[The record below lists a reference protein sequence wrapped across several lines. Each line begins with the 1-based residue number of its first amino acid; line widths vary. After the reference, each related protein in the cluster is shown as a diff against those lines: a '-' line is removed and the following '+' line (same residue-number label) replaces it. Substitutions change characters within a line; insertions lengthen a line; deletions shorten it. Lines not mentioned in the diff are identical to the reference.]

1 MAQQAATPAPIPSRP
16 PTRIFD
22 RLVNAISYG
31 YLLRVPLLVGT
42 AVFLLPFVALRWMKT
57 LLQNLFILNVE
68 GTLWT
73 TAIVLALSWSI
84 LLTLRLVLLN
94 GKDRFD
100 LPQAL
105 TVNTLKPRKS
115 LLIWLVAAPLVIAQF
130 TEKDFQ
136 LDRQGIEWRLA
147 AVAGGA
153 LIAYLLAFFG
163 LLLTMWLNPPGLHP
177 AEETFPMPR
186 FIRNYLKK
194 WISNHC
200 VQTAVLLPIG
210 RRLRK
215 LPEAL
220 TAGYLDPHTGLP
232 WAGHWLAFTFA
243 LATGALYVGLNV
255 YHRTWQGEVS
265 PVPALAYALLLLL
278 NVNWILAFFAFLLD
292 RYRLPLLIPIAL
304 LCVLGAHA
312 PSSDHY
318 YSSQSAVTLE
328 RDTPY
333 DVLHA
338 RQDKPIILVATA
350 GGGIQAG
357 AWTTEVLTGLEKESR
372 AWKAQ
377 KDSSHLFSESLS
389 LVSSVSGGAMG
400 SMYFLNLY
408 SPDHR
413 ATFREGD
420 LDRVRTQ
427 VTESSLDDIAWAM
440 VYKDFPR
447 IFFPYFNRSEEA
459 KLLDRG
465 YMLEETWRNRGI
477 RSNLANWRAGVK
489 EGVRPVAIFNS
500 TVTETGEPMLL
511 ATTDF
516 TPDSKV
522 PRRQSFY
529 DLYPQT
535 DIPVVTAVRM
545 AATFPY
551 VTPAA
556 RKLSGQPEYH
566 MIDGGYY
573 DNPGVLSVVRWLDE
587 GLQQLL
593 KKNEALPSHVLIIQI
608 RSFPESAD
616 DIKAVNRG
624 WFFQAYAPIDGLLNV
639 RTTAQL
645 LRDREALTM
654 LAQRWATSPTS
665 NQGSLGDR
673 IRFAT
678 FTFNGSGAPLSWAM
692 NEKQKSGIRERWRE
706 LVQANGK
713 DLRWVH
719 CSLDSAAAACQTS
732 EQNGPY

>member
-1 MAQQAATPAPIPSRP
+1 M
-16 PTRIFD
+16 
-22 RLVNAISYG
+22 
-31 YLLRVPLLVGT
+31 
-42 AVFLLPFVALRWMKT
+42 
-57 LLQNLFILNVE
+57 
-68 GTLWT
+68 
-73 TAIVLALSWSI
+73 
-84 LLTLRLVLLN
+84 
-94 GKDRFD
+94 
-100 LPQAL
+100 
-105 TVNTLKPRKS
+105 
-115 LLIWLVAAPLVIAQF
+115 
-130 TEKDFQ
+130 
-136 LDRQGIEWRLA
+136 
-147 AVAGGA
+147 
-153 LIAYLLAFFG
+153 
-163 LLLTMWLNPPGLHP
+163 
-177 AEETFPMPR
+177 
-186 FIRNYLKK
+186 
-194 WISNHC
+194 
-200 VQTAVLLPIG
+200 
-210 RRLRK
+210 
-215 LPEAL
+215 
-220 TAGYLDPHTGLP
+220 
-232 WAGHWLAFTFA
+232 
-243 LATGALYVGLNV
+243 
-255 YHRTWQGEVS
+255 
-265 PVPALAYALLLLL
+265 
-278 NVNWILAFFAFLLD
+278 
-292 RYRLPLLIPIAL
+292 
-304 LCVLGAHA
+304 
-312 PSSDHY
+312 
-318 YSSQSAVTLE
+318 
-328 RDTPY
+328 
-333 DVLHA
+333 
-338 RQDKPIILVATA
+338 
-350 GGGIQAG
+350 
-357 AWTTEVLTGLEKESR
+357 
-372 AWKAQ
+372 
-377 KDSSHLFSESLS
+377 
-389 LVSSVSGGAMG
+389 
-400 SMYFLNLY
+400 
-408 SPDHR
+408 
-413 ATFREGD
+413 
-420 LDRVRTQ
+420 
-427 VTESSLDDIAWAM
+427 
-440 VYKDFPR
+440 
-447 IFFPYFNRSEEA
+447 
-459 KLLDRG
+459 
-465 YMLEETWRNRGI
+465 
-477 RSNLANWRAGVK
+477 
-489 EGVRPVAIFNS
+489 RPVAIFNS

-608 RSFPESAD
+608 RSFPESED

-719 CSLDSAAAACQTS
+719 CSLDSGAAGCQTS